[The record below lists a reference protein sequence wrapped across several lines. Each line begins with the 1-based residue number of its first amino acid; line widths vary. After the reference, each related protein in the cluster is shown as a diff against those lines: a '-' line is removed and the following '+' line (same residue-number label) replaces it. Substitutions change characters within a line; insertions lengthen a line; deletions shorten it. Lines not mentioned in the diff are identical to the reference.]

1 MVISEFIKRYW
12 QWLLILLSMGVGQFV
27 LLVTLPVA
35 TLTYDVQMPQ
45 IRTVLPNIGP
55 LEYEN
60 DDPDNG
66 APLRWIA
73 NTGELRV
80 LGGVVQ
86 SDVLVSLLVHTM
98 TIGLAIASAQAICQ
112 AHRPQLIPNATAA
125 DDTPTSSPK
134 RTARQNP
141 IRR

>member
-1 MVISEFIKRYW
+1 MHMVISEFIKRYW

-86 SDVLVSLLVHTM
+86 SDVL
-98 TIGLAIASAQAICQ
+98 I
-112 AHRPQLIPNATAA
+112 
-125 DDTPTSSPK
+125 
-134 RTARQNP
+134 
-141 IRR
+141 